1 MPMGTMMRLNGMPA
15 AFMAV
20 SSSCSPIF
28 PKEMSE
34 ASRMDSGRAIGTSVM
49 LAYQKNLAKIYTD
62 KPLPIKSSTLR
73 QRNCIIST
81 KRHTKK
87 EATKRSRNFLRTYES
102 IFLIIVIM
110 LIARKRPKPSAKLL
124 LSSGFASGLLLFYLT
139 QPPAGLTGTT
149 ETTRHPVRSRAARPR
164 ATSHRSTAPHNTKGT
179 PRGAPSEKHFLIISN
194 CL

>member
-1 MPMGTMMRLNGMPA
+1 MT
-15 AFMAV
+15 
-20 SSSCSPIF
+20 
-28 PKEMSE
+28 E
-34 ASRMDSGRAIGTSVM
+34 
-49 LAYQKNLAKIYTD
+49 KN
-62 KPLPIKSSTLR
+62 
-73 QRNCIIST
+73 IST
-81 KRHTKK
+81 KIQVLTYNELTSEDKKVVDLAK
-87 EATKRSRNFLRTYES
+87 EATKSSRNFLRTYES

-139 QPPAGLTGTT
+139 HPPAGLTGTT

-164 ATSHRSTAPHNTKGT
+164 AASHRSTAPHNTKGT